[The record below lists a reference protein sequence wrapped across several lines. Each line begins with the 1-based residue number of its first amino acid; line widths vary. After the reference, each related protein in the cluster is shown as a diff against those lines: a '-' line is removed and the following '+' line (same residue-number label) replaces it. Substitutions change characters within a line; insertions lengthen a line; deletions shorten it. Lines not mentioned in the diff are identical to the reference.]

1 MSNSV
6 PREPS
11 TRVQT
16 ILGKRKRKTAPSH
29 VSAAESLGTVSSRSL
44 TKSPTSFD
52 LKELYKS
59 LSEMSSELNNI
70 AKNPKEE
77 SGAADESS
85 DPYDS
90 DGPLEF

>member
-6 PREPS
+6 SGELS
-11 TRVQT
+11 TRVRT
-16 ILGKRKRKTAPSH
+16 ILGKRKRETAPSP
-29 VSAAESLGTVSSRSL
+29 VSVAESL

-52 LKELYKS
+52 LKELSKS
-59 LSEMSSELNNI
+59 LSEMSSKLNNS
-70 AKNPKEE
+70 AKKPKEE

-90 DGPLEF
+90 DEPLEF